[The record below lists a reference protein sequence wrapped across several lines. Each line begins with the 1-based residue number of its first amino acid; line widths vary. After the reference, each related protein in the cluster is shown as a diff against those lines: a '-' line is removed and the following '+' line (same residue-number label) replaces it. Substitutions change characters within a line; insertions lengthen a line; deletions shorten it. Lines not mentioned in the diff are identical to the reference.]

1 MSKVLLSSILL
12 LIFLKGELSQK
23 TYSLNKNDL
32 LRIPLN
38 EIISADYDLSLL
50 KIKASEELS
59 VVLPKITHE
68 TSYQSEASQDIIDF
82 KQKDVELIDHGAS
95 SNKSVYLYKLKDKTY
110 VKVKSYSKKDS
121 SLFMTS

>member
-82 KQKDVELIDHGAS
+82 K
-95 SNKSVYLYKLKDKTY
+95 
-110 VKVKSYSKKDS
+110 
-121 SLFMTS
+121 